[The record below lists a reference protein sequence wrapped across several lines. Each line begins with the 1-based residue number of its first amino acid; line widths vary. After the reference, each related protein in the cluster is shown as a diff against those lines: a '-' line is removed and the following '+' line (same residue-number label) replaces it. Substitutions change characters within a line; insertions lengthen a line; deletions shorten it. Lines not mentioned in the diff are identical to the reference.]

1 MTNMR
6 ITEWQ
11 RDNLSL
17 IVLYV
22 CDLKELGI
30 FGYIHSTSMD
40 MGQKK
45 LKADTSDSCA
55 ICLVKAVDYKKRFK
69 QATLRQDNSY
79 S

>member
-1 MTNMR
+1 
-6 ITEWQ
+6 
-11 RDNLSL
+11 
-17 IVLYV
+17 
-22 CDLKELGI
+22 
-30 FGYIHSTSMD
+30 MD